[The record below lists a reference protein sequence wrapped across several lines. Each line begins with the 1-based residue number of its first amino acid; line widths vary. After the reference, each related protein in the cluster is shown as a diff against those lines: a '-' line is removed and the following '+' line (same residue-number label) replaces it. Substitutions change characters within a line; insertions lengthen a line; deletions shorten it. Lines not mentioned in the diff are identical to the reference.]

1 MPRIWGSPCDLL
13 WCRLGV
19 QAGGLLRGGAPRG
32 TQLRSR
38 PGGGRQ
44 LSRLGRTAHAALT
57 LAWCF
62 LSRDLFPAARQH
74 ARGKEMNGPPAAC
87 IPVITRRIKDRRMAP
102 GAATDQADLKWGRKG
117 MRGLRPKLSLGRRFR
132 SARSRRLGP
141 FPHLPPPPKVPGSSG
156 QGRRQARTG
165 GPGPHRLAEMPASPQ
180 NLLCRARALPQL
192 AAPISPRAPAR
203 ELPGRAPAHAHPHL

>member
-19 QAGGLLRGGAPRG
+19 EAGGLLRGGAPSG
-32 TQLRSR
+32 TQPRSR

-44 LSRLGRTAHAALT
+44 LSRQGRTAHAALT

-62 LSRDLFPAARQH
+62 LSRDLFPAARLH
-74 ARGKEMNGPPAAC
+74 ARGKEMNGPPAAS
-87 IPVITRRIKDRRMAP
+87 ISVITRQIKDRSMAP

-141 FPHLPPPPKVPGSSG
+141 FPHLPPHPKSPALPAMAGG
-156 QGRRQARTG
+156 KH
-165 GPGPHRLAEMPASPQ
+165 GPGVPEPTARLAEMPASPQ
-180 NLLCRARALPQL
+180 SRLRRARALPQL
-192 AAPISPRAPAR
+192 AAPIPPAR